1 MPASIGERRM
11 RTLSASR
18 RSGLPRWNPPRPI
31 AETRSPV
38 RPTVRMEM
46 LPVTLFFGTEAV
58 VFLRVET
65 VEPLMRSSHHRLPSL
80 GFFRARAGTQGN
92 EKYARRHAE
101 GMKDQITPR
110 QFHETAGVEDWRVV
124 GEGACAF
131 FRTESFATGARLV
144 TAISELAGL
153 DEHHPDVDLRH
164 EGVMVRLITV
174 RHDYMGMTERDVE
187 LARQISAVAR
197 KPGGHAGPAVAET
210 VQLIVG
216 AHANPKLQPLHPAV
230 PRDQDRADRPE
241 DEADPRS
248 RRPP

>member
-38 RPTVRMEM
+38 RPSVRIGM
-46 LPVTLFFGTEAV
+46 LPVTRSFGTEAV
-58 VFLRVET
+58 VFLRVGT

-101 GMKDQITPR
+101 GMADMITPK

-144 TAISELAGL
+144 TAITHLAGL
-153 DEHHPDVDLRH
+153 DDHHPDVDLRH
-164 EGVMVRLITV
+164 QGVMVRLITV
-174 RHDYMGMTERDVE
+174 RQDYIGMTERDVE
-187 LARQISAVAR
+187 LARLISAVALQFGVPPDPCVV
-197 KPGGHAGPAVAET
+197 KT
-210 VQLIVG
+210 VQLTIA
-216 AHANPKLQPLHPAV
+216 AHDIPNEKAFL
-230 PRDQDRADRPE
+230 
-241 DEADPRS
+241 RS
-248 RRPP
+248 